1 MTVRADRRFFGYAGW
16 LLASLFFFYAWV
28 LRVAPSITVEP
39 IMRDFGVGGVVIGNL
54 SAVYFYAYSA
64 MQIPA
69 GLAADRWGPRR
80 VLTVAILAT
89 GVGSLI
95 FAAAPGVE
103 LAYLGRLLIGAGAGF
118 SFVGSLVIAGSWFSP
133 RRFALLS
140 GLTMAIGLI
149 GGVIGQGPLAAV
161 VDAEGWRAYTYGLAT
176 VALGMAAL
184 TWLLARDRAPPAG
197 GGTAPRTGVLRALGR
212 VARRPQTVLIA
223 LLVLAT
229 SGPLLVFGGL
239 WGVPFTMVRYG
250 VDKPTAGFTVA
261 LGLFGVA
268 AGSPFWGWASD
279 RIGLRKAPLLVGT
292 LIAALSL
299 GGALYLPGLP
309 FDVYRVLMFL
319 YGFGG
324 SAMVVAYAL
333 CREHNADGATGAALG
348 VVNTCA
354 ALSGALFQPVIG
366 MVLDWRWDGALK
378 AGARVYSL
386 DAYAEAFLVIPA
398 LYLLALVTALALRET
413 RCQPVA
419 VAA

>member
-1 MTVRADRRFFGYAGW
+1 MTATPDRRLFGYAGW

-39 IMRDFGVGGVVIGNL
+39 IMRDFGVGGVVVGNL
-54 SAVYFYAYSA
+54 SAVYFYAYAA

-80 VLTVAILAT
+80 VLTLAVLVT
-89 GVGSLI
+89 GVGALI

-103 LAYLGRLLIGAGAGF
+103 LAYLGRLLIGGGAGF
-118 SFVGSLVIAGSWFSP
+118 SFVGSLVIAGSWFAP

-140 GLTMAIGLI
+140 GLTMAVGLI

-161 VDAEGWRAYTYGLAT
+161 VEAEGWRAYTYGLAA
-176 VALGMAAL
+176 VALVMAAL
-184 TWLLARDRAPPAG
+184 TWLATRDRPGAAG
-197 GGTAPRTGVLRALGR
+197 AAPRGSVLRALGR
-212 VARRPQTVLIA
+212 VARRPQTALIA
-223 LLVLAT
+223 LLVLTT

-239 WGVPFTMVRYG
+239 WGVPFTMLRYG

-268 AGSPFWGWASD
+268 AGSPVWGWASD
-279 RIGLRKAPLLVGT
+279 RIGLRKPLILVGT

-366 MVLDWRWDGALK
+366 MVLDWRWDGTLQ

-386 DAYAEAFLVIPA
+386 GAYADAFLVLPA
-398 LYLLALVTALALRET
+398 LYVVAIGTALAVRET
-413 RCQPVA
+413 RCRPVVVPA
-419 VAA
+419 